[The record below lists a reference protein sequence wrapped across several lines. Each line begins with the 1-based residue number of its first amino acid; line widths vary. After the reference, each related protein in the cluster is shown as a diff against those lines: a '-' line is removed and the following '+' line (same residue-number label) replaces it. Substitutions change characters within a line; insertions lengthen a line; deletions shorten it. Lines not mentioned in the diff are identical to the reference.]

1 MSDIRAFF
9 TASDRPKRA
18 AASRSS
24 AEPAAK
30 KAKETPAATE
40 AAPAEAAPTKTASA
54 APAPA
59 TVGDLLTEPTWRE
72 MLAPEFKKSY
82 FKSLDAFL
90 VREQQKKAMIFPPK
104 SEIFTALN
112 LCPFDKIKVVIL
124 GQDPYHGPGQAHGLC
139 FSVQKPVPPPP
150 SLKNIYKEA
159 IADVNIP
166 KPSHGCLLS
175 WCDQGVLLLNTVLT
189 VRATEANSHKKQGWE
204 TFTDVIMRKISKETS
219 GVVFLLWGKPAQEK
233 SALIDRSKHCILT
246 SSHPSPLGATKT
258 AEPFIG
264 SRCFSKTNAYLVQ
277 QGKDPI
283 DWTVE

>member
-9 TASDRPKRA
+9 TATDRPKRA

-30 KAKETPAATE
+30 KVKETPTSTE
-40 AAPAEAAPTKTASA
+40 AAPAEVAPTTTTSA
-54 APAPA
+54 APAA
-59 TVGDLLTEPTWRE
+59 SVGDLLTELTWRE

-90 VREQQKKAMIFPPK
+90 VREQQKKPRSFRRRARSSPRSTSARSIRSKWSSSVKTRTMAP
-104 SEIFTALN
+104 
-112 LCPFDKIKVVIL
+112 
-124 GQDPYHGPGQAHGLC
+124 AHGLC

-159 IADVNIP
+159 MADVNIP

-233 SALIDRSKHCILT
+233 IALIDRSKHCVLT